1 MSAPRT
7 PFGDAFPQLELV
19 TNTASGEREEARN
32 LAAK

>member
-1 MSAPRT
+1 MSAPRA

-19 TNTASGEREEARN
+19 TNTASREQEEARN